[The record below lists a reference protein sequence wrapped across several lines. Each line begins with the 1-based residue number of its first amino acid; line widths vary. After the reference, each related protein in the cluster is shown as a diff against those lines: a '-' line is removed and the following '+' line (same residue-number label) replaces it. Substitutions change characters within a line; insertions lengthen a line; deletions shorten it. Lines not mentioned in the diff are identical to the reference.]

1 MTLTRLRSCTSRLLA
16 CMLPAE
22 WPLPERA
29 RAGSEGQCAGPRP
42 TDGTG
47 RAAMLLPGP
56 HNALTAS
63 MPSPQECHLSV
74 YGTFQAQEV
83 GVPFDVCQRLIV
95 SQSRTPPGVAR
106 GCGLNRA
113 RILGIP
119 ILFINKS
126 RKLRMSILGQSEYA
140 GQSYA

>member
-1 MTLTRLRSCTSRLLA
+1 
-16 CMLPAE
+16 MLPAE

-29 RAGSEGQCAGPRP
+29 RAGVEGQHAGPRL

-47 RAAMLLPGP
+47 RAAMPLPSP

-63 MPSPQECHLSV
+63 MPAPQKCHLSV

-83 GVPFDVCQRLIV
+83 GVPYDVCQRLIV
-95 SQSRTPPGVAR
+95 SQSRTPPGGVAG

-119 ILFINKS
+119 KVYYL
-126 RKLRMSILGQSEYA
+126 
-140 GQSYA
+140 